1 MSEGTNINSQSK
13 VRSLMATLIIVIP
26 HTQEKLTRNTPFLL
40 TIDEVVVKCMTFYF
54 RPITKMVLVQR
65 RQQSNIMK
73 VSNR

>member
-13 VRSLMATLIIVIP
+13 VRSLIATLIIVIP
-26 HTQEKLTRNTPFLL
+26 HTREKLTRNTPFLL